1 MSIGNSLNINFTA
14 NQLVYASGASTL
26 SGLTTG
32 NNSVLVTSAGGVP
45 SISATL
51 PIAVQQNITELGTIN
66 TVGAPIGAAFGGT
79 GVVNGAG
86 STITLGGS
94 FAMSGAHTFVGTIT
108 GNTTVTFPT
117 SGTLATTAGTINS
130 ITGTALQIDV
140 TAGVNPVIS
149 IDAGYVGQT
158 SITTLGTIGTGT
170 WAGTSIALNHGGT
183 NAALTA
189 SNGGIFYSSAT
200 AGAILAG
207 TATAN
212 QVLLS
217 GSSTTPAWS
226 TATYPPTTTAN
237 QILYSSSAN
246 TIAGLATANSGALI
260 TSAGGVPSI
269 SSTLPS
275 AVQGNITAVGALAS
289 GSLTTGFTKVGIAQG
304 GTNVTSVTIAPT
316 ATAFAGWDANSNLSA
331 NSFIAGY
338 ATAATAAATTTLT
351 VASAALQYFT
361 GTTTQTVLL
370 PVANTL
376 VLGQSFTI
384 FNSSTG
390 IVTVQSSGANTVQA
404 MASGTSAVFTCI
416 LASGTSSASW
426 SVVYSNN
433 AGGGS
438 GTVNNGTQ
446 YDLAYYANT
455 GDAVSAIATAN
466 SGVLITS
473 SGGVPSIS
481 STLPSGITLVA
492 PVLGT
497 PASGTLT
504 SCTGLPVSTGISGL
518 GTGVATALGNNVN
531 GSGDLV
537 LTTSATLVTPALGT
551 PSSGTLTSC
560 TGLPLSTGVTGQLP
574 LANGGTNANL
584 TASNGGIFYSTASA
598 GAILAG
604 TATAGQLLRSGSS
617 TTPAWS
623 TSTYP
628 ATNAAN
634 TLLYASSANTMAALA
649 TANNALVVTSSSGV
663 PSVAA
668 TGTGLQVLSSV
679 LQPATTFAMSHRLTL
694 TSGTPV
700 TSVDITAAGTL
711 YLTPYK
717 GVDIDIYN
725 GSAWIRFQ
733 QTQLSI
739 ANTGLSTSTPY
750 DVFIQYNAGTPQL
763 SLTAWTNATTRATA
777 LAYQNGVLVLS
788 GTTTSRYLGTIY
800 VDGSGNFNDASS
812 LRAVW
817 NYYNRVNKML
827 YNASTASW
835 SYQSASI
842 RQCDASSNFQINF
855 VSGLGE
861 DSLQMVGSMSYNQAT
876 GAIYAIGFGLDTTT
890 AFSQASSYNQM
901 STVGANQW
909 SSTTIQIILSPQVG
923 YHYIS
928 LNEQSTA
935 AVFTTV
941 GDSMAQTIVGQFLC

>member
-316 ATAFAGWDANSNLSA
+316 ATSFAGWDANSNLSRQK
-331 NSFIAGY
+331 N
-338 ATAATAAATTTLT
+338 
-351 VASAALQYFT
+351 
-361 GTTTQTVLL
+361 
-370 PVANTL
+370 
-376 VLGQSFTI
+376 
-384 FNSSTG
+384 
-390 IVTVQSSGANTVQA
+390 
-404 MASGTSAVFTCI
+404 
-416 LASGTSSASW
+416 
-426 SVVYSNN
+426 
-433 AGGGS
+433 
-438 GTVNNGTQ
+438 
-446 YDLAYYANT
+446 
-455 GDAVSAIATAN
+455 
-466 SGVLITS
+466 LI
-473 SGGVPSIS
+473 
-481 STLPSGITLVA
+481 
-492 PVLGT
+492 
-497 PASGTLT
+497 
-504 SCTGLPVSTGISGL
+504 
-518 GTGVATALGNNVN
+518 
-531 GSGDLV
+531 
-537 LTTSATLVTPALGT
+537 
-551 PSSGTLTSC
+551 
-560 TGLPLSTGVTGQLP
+560 
-574 LANGGTNANL
+574 
-584 TASNGGIFYSTASA
+584 
-598 GAILAG
+598 
-604 TATAGQLLRSGSS
+604 
-617 TTPAWS
+617 
-623 TSTYP
+623 
-628 ATNAAN
+628 
-634 TLLYASSANTMAALA
+634 
-649 TANNALVVTSSSGV
+649 
-663 PSVAA
+663 
-668 TGTGLQVLSSV
+668 
-679 LQPATTFAMSHRLTL
+679 
-694 TSGTPV
+694 
-700 TSVDITAAGTL
+700 
-711 YLTPYK
+711 
-717 GVDIDIYN
+717 
-725 GSAWIRFQ
+725 
-733 QTQLSI
+733 
-739 ANTGLSTSTPY
+739 
-750 DVFIQYNAGTPQL
+750 
-763 SLTAWTNATTRATA
+763 
-777 LAYQNGVLVLS
+777 
-788 GTTTSRYLGTIY
+788 
-800 VDGSGNFNDASS
+800 
-812 LRAVW
+812 
-817 NYYNRVNKML
+817 
-827 YNASTASW
+827 
-835 SYQSASI
+835 
-842 RQCDASSNFQINF
+842 
-855 VSGLGE
+855 
-861 DSLQMVGSMSYNQAT
+861 
-876 GAIYAIGFGLDTTT
+876 
-890 AFSQASSYNQM
+890 
-901 STVGANQW
+901 
-909 SSTTIQIILSPQVG
+909 
-923 YHYIS
+923 
-928 LNEQSTA
+928 
-935 AVFTTV
+935 
-941 GDSMAQTIVGQFLC
+941 